1 MTLGW
6 IRNTANLAASTLSK
20 CHAMQTWQGATYTQA
35 QALGRI
41 YHHALPPPANKR
53 EHTLAELAALRPFVL
68 LYTEQGDG
76 LDVTRDTAGTD
87 WGPRATGHLV
97 ACFECAIPTIDIN
110 DPAKVA
116 SDFEQFLGLMIGTG
130 ATNQPGLYELFGQP
144 GELAGTRV
152 VYRGYART
160 DPADV
165 AEIGDCLRG
174 WLDLYW
180 SVG

>member
-6 IRNTANLAASTLSK
+6 IRNTANLAAGTLSR
-20 CHAMQTWQGATYTQA
+20 CHAIQTWQGATYTQA

-41 YHHALPPPANKR
+41 YHQALPPPANKI
-53 EHTLAELAALRPFVL
+53 EHTLAELSAVRPFVL

-76 LDVTRDTAGTD
+76 LEVARDTSGTD
-87 WGPRATGHLV
+87 WAPRASGHLV
-97 ACFECAIPTIDIN
+97 ACFEATIPSVDIN

-116 SDFEQFLGLMIGTG
+116 NDFEEFLGRVIGTG
-130 ATNQPGLYELFGQP
+130 NANQPGLYELFGQP
-144 GELAGTRV
+144 GELAGVRV

-165 AEIGDCLRG
+165 TELGDCLRG